1 MLIEEVGN
9 FLGKYKCSIIHG
21 NFPDLCCSWKT
32 LYFSW
37 MNVKVLTDPIK
48 LFWRERRK
56 NKHKILITRKLSNT
70 AKVGIFFSPL
80 WSNDVYC
87 GKQPQDTWSLFFS
100 INTYSQPVLH
110 MVLWMNTVSLMIDSD
125 KRSKG
130 SSLQAHVEV
139 ILLKL

>member
-70 AKVGIFFSPL
+70 VKVGIFFPPYGQMICTVVNNLKIRDHNFSL
-80 WSNDVYC
+80 SILIVN
-87 GKQPQDTWSLFFS
+87 QFFTWSSGWILFPWWL
-100 INTYSQPVLH
+100 ILTRGQKVLPSRH
-110 MVLWMNTVSLMIDSD
+110 M
-125 KRSKG
+125 
-130 SSLQAHVEV
+130 
-139 ILLKL
+139 LKWSC